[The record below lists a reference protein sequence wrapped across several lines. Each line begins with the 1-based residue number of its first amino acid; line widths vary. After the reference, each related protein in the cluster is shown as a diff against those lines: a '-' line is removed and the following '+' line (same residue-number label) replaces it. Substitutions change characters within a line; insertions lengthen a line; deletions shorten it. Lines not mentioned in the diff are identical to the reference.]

1 MDKLAK
7 RLRDDAERIDA
18 PISPELDGRIRA
30 SLQNVRP
37 ETRRP
42 RAGKAA
48 PRWFW
53 LASTLTGATAAL
65 AAIVIVN
72 LRAPEP
78 GPLIADTQVAPL
90 VLPDIQWRAETA
102 VLTSPLE
109 REIEDLQSDLKKAE
123 EAVREDFDRLF

>member
-18 PISPELDGRIRA
+18 PISPELDGRIQA
-30 SLQNVRP
+30 SLQGVRP
-37 ETRRP
+37 ETSRP
-42 RAGKAA
+42 RASGAT

-53 LASTLTGATAAL
+53 LASTLTGVTAAL

-72 LRAPEP
+72 LRSPEP
-78 GPLIADTQVAPL
+78 GPVVADTQVPPL
-90 VLPDIQWRAETA
+90 VLPDIQWRAEAA

-109 REIEDLQSDLKKAE
+109 QEVEDLQSDLKKAE

>member
-30 SLQNVRP
+30 SLQGVRP
-37 ETRRP
+37 ETSRP

-53 LASTLTGATAAL
+53 LASSLTGATAAV

-78 GPLIADTQVAPL
+78 GPVIADTQMPPL

-123 EAVREDFDRLF
+123 EAVRDDFDRLF